1 MRARLDIPSM
11 ALAFGISS
19 TYAGLGGG
27 LFFAVQGF
35 VSPDS
40 LNFFDSIFFLVAIVI
55 GGLGSILGTVIGAL
69 FLTFQNEGISELAR
83 IVQAVNDLRNVIFGG
98 FLIAVIVLFPRGLA
112 GFLQGNSAWSPAQ
125 LWLEFR
131 RTWASWRR

>member
-1 MRARLDIPSM
+1 MGVDVPRHK

-19 TYAGLGGG
+19 LYAGIGGG

-55 GGLGSILGTVIGAL
+55 GGLGSILGSVIGAL
-69 FLTFQNEGISELAR
+69 YLTFQAEGISRWAG
-83 IVQAVNDLRNVIFGG
+83 IIPGIDDLRNVIFGG
-98 FLIAVIVLFPRGLA
+98 FLIVVIILFPQGIA
-112 GFLQGNSAWSPAQ
+112 GFIQGRATWSPGRLLTQ
-125 LWLEFR
+125 LR
-131 RTWASWRR
+131 RAWAVWRQ